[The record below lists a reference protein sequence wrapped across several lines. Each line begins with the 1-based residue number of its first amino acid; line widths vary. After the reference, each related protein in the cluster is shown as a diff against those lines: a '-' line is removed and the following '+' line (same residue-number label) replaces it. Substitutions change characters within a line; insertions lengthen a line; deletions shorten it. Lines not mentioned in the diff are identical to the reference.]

1 MATRTKK
8 AAKGSR
14 TSKIGLAMAA
24 LATAG
29 AVSMLTTKTRRK
41 QVAATAAKVGAKV
54 GKAAATATSE
64 VMKKA
69 GPLLSR
75 KPRSR
80 VAALFNR

>member
-1 MATRTKK
+1 MATRAKK
-8 AAKGSR
+8 TNGSR

-29 AVSMLTTKTRRK
+29 AVSMLNTKTRRK
-41 QVAATAAKVGAKV
+41 KLATTAAKV
-54 GKAAATATSE
+54 GKAAATLIATSQ
-64 VMKKA
+64 VVKKA

-80 VAALFNR
+80 VATWLGR